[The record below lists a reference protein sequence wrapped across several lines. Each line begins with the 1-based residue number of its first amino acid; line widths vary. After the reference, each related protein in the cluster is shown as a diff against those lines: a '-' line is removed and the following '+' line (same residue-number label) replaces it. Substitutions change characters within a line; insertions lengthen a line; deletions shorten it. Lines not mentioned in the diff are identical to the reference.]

1 MFEAA
6 KTIFEI
12 LKVTAKLI
20 LGSHVSSTDA
30 GAISTDY
37 PVTVLTN
44 TAAAT
49 RTLKGGRQ
57 GQVKIIICVT
67 RTVGDIVLTPSYLAN
82 GDTITF
88 NTSGD
93 AVVLIFYAGQWNII
107 ANYGCTIG

>member
-6 KTIFEI
+6 RTLFEI
-12 LKVTAKLI
+12 LKVSAKFI

-30 GAISTDY
+30 SAISTDY
-37 PVTVLTN
+37 PVTVMTN
-44 TAAAT
+44 AAAAT

-57 GQVKIIICVT
+57 GQIKIIICVT
-67 RTVGDIVLTPSYLAN
+67 RTAGDIVVTPSYLAN

-93 AVVLIFYAGQWNII
+93 AIVLIFYAGQWNII